1 MSLNDILDSLF
12 PAGHAAT
19 VENKVITGEATTAQG
34 TVAVLGT
41 TDAAAI
47 DHAMALALSRFI
59 LNTVEQHPG
68 RPLVFLVDTS
78 GQALS
83 RSQELLCLNGSLAHL
98 AQCVDLARRQGH
110 ASLSLVTANAVSGGF
125 LSFGLMADQ
134 AYALADAQVRVMDLR
149 AMSRVT
155 KIAHERLVELAANSP
170 IFAPGAESYVRMG
183 GIEAIWSAPSA
194 ALLESALTGARQAA
208 PASDQRMGEGLVR
221 GGRQLATGIAKA
233 VQRSATGGA

>member
-1 MSLNDILDSLF
+1 MSLNDILDGLF
-12 PAGHAAT
+12 PSGHTVA

-47 DHAMALALSRFI
+47 DHAMALALSGFI
-59 LNTVEQHPG
+59 LDTVEQHPG

-125 LSFGLMADQ
+125 LSFGLMADH

-155 KIAHERLVELAANSP
+155 KIAHERLLELAADSP

-183 GIEAIWSAPSA
+183 AIEAIWPAPSA
-194 ALLESALTGARQAA
+194 SLLEEALAADQGA
-208 PASDQRMGEGLVR
+208 PASDQRQSSGLAR
-221 GGRQLATGIAKA
+221 GGRQLAAGIAKT
-233 VQRSATGGA
+233 VQNTACGA

>member
-12 PAGHAAT
+12 PAGHAVA
-19 VENKVITGEATTAQG
+19 VNNKVITGEAQSAQG
-34 TVAVLGT
+34 PVAVLGT

-47 DHAMALALSRFI
+47 DHAMALALSGFI
-59 LNTVEQHPG
+59 LDTVEQHPG
-68 RPLVFLVDTS
+68 RLLVFLVDTS

-98 AQCVDLARRQGH
+98 ASCVDLARRQGH
-110 ASLSLVTANAVSGGF
+110 PSLSLVTANAVSGGF
-125 LSFGLMADQ
+125 LSFGLMADK

-183 GIEAIWSAPSA
+183 AIEAIWPAPAA
-194 ALLESALTGARQAA
+194 ALLESALTAARQAA
-208 PASDQRMGEGLVR
+208 SASDQRQSSGLAR
-221 GGRQLATGIAKA
+221 GGRHLAAGITKTVQNA
-233 VQRSATGGA
+233 VRGA

>member
-1 MSLNDILDSLF
+1 MSLNPILDSLF
-12 PAGHAAT
+12 PAGHAVDVT
-19 VENKVITGEATTAQG
+19 NSVITGQAQTAQG

-47 DHAMALALSRFI
+47 DHAMALALADFI
-59 LNTVEQHPG
+59 LDTVEQHPG
-68 RPLVFLVDTS
+68 RPLVFLVDTC

-98 AQCVDLARRQGH
+98 ASCVDLARRQGH

-125 LSFGLMADQ
+125 LSFGLMADK

-149 AMSRVT
+149 AMARVT
-155 KIAHERLVELAANSP
+155 KIAHERLVELAASSP

-183 GIEAIWSAPSA
+183 GIEAIWPTASAELLER
-194 ALLESALTGARQAA
+194 ALLAA
-208 PASDQRMGEGLVR
+208 MQTTPVTDQRMGCGLTR
-221 GGRQLATGIAKA
+221 GGRQLAAGIAKM
-233 VQRSATGGA
+233 VHNTVLGA

>member
-1 MSLNDILDSLF
+1 MSLNDILNALF
-12 PAGHAAT
+12 PAGHT
-19 VENKVITGEATTAQG
+19 VAVANSVITGQAQTAQG
-34 TVAVLGT
+34 MVAVLGT

-47 DHAMALALSRFI
+47 DHAMALALADFV
-59 LNTVEQHPG
+59 LDTVEQYPG

-98 AQCVDLARRQGH
+98 ASCVDLARRQGH

-149 AMSRVT
+149 AMARVT
-155 KIAHERLVELAANSP
+155 KIAHERLVELAATSP

-183 GIEAIWSAPSA
+183 GIEAIWPGPTAS
-194 ALLESALTGARQAA
+194 LLESALTAARQAA
-208 PASDQRMGEGLVR
+208 PASDRRMDGGLLR
-221 GGRQLATGIAKA
+221 GGRQLAAGIVQA
-233 VQRSATGGA
+233 VRNAAPGA

>member
-12 PAGHAAT
+12 PTGHAVT
-19 VENKVITGEATTAQG
+19 VENKVITGEAATAQG

-41 TDAAAI
+41 NDAAAI
-47 DHAMALALSRFI
+47 DHAMALALSAFI
-59 LNTVEQHPG
+59 LDTIEQHPG
-68 RPLVFLVDTS
+68 RPLVYLVDTS

-125 LSFGLMADQ
+125 LSFGLMADRV
-134 AYALADAQVRVMDLR
+134 YALADAQVRVMDLR

-155 KIAHERLVELAANSP
+155 KIAHERLVDLAASTP

-183 GIEAIWSAPSA
+183 AIDAIWPVPSA
-194 ALLESALTGARQAA
+194 CLLEEALAAERAA
-208 PASDQRMGEGLVR
+208 PASDQRQSSGLER
-221 GGRQLATGIAKA
+221 GGRQLAAGISKT
-233 VQRSATGGA
+233 VQNTVCGG

>member
-1 MSLNDILDSLF
+1 MNLNDILNSLF
-12 PAGHAAT
+12 PGGHAVKVA
-19 VENKVITGEATTAQG
+19 NQVITGEATTAQG

-47 DHAMALALSRFI
+47 DHAMALALSGFV
-59 LNTVEQHPG
+59 LDSVEKHPG

-98 AQCVDLARRQGH
+98 ASCVDLARRSGH
-110 ASLSLVTANAVSGGF
+110 RSISLVTANAVSGGF
-125 LSFGLMADQ
+125 LSFGLMTDR

-155 KIAHERLVELAANSP
+155 KIAHERLVELAGHSP

-183 GIEAIWSAPSA
+183 GIEAIWPEPSA
-194 ALLESALTGARQAA
+194 TLLEQAQASAM
-208 PASDQRMGEGLVR
+208 SDTSTSDLRMQKGLER
-221 GGRQLATGIAKA
+221 GGRNLASEVAAT
-233 VQRSATGGA
+233 VQNATVGA

>member
-1 MSLNDILDSLF
+1 MSLNDILDRLF
-12 PAGHAAT
+12 PAGHAVA
-19 VENKVITGEATTAQG
+19 VANSVITGQAQTAQG
-34 TVAVLGT
+34 PVAVLGT

-47 DHAMALALSRFI
+47 DHAMALALADFV
-59 LNTVEQHPG
+59 LDTVEQHPG

-110 ASLSLVTANAVSGGF
+110 ASFSLVTANAVSGGF

-149 AMSRVT
+149 AMARVT
-155 KIAHERLVELAANSP
+155 KIAHERLVELAASSP

-183 GIEAIWSAPSA
+183 GIEAIWPA
-194 ALLESALTGARQAA
+194 ASGELLERALQTAIQTT
-208 PASDQRMGEGLVR
+208 PASDQRMECGLAR
-221 GGRQLATGIAKA
+221 GGRQLAAGIAGT
-233 VQRSATGGA
+233 VQNTVLGV

>member
-1 MSLNDILDSLF
+1 MSLNDILDGLF
-12 PAGHAAT
+12 PAGHTVA
-19 VENKVITGEATTAQG
+19 VENSVITGEATTAQG

-47 DHAMALALSRFI
+47 DHAMALALSGFTLDTI
-59 LNTVEQHPG
+59 EQHPG
-68 RPLVFLVDTS
+68 RPLVYLVDTS

-98 AQCVDLARRQGH
+98 AQCVDLARWQGH

-125 LSFGLMADQ
+125 LSFGLMADR

-149 AMSRVT
+149 AMARVT
-155 KIAHERLVELAANSP
+155 KIAHERLIGLAAGSP

-183 GIEAIWSAPSA
+183 AIEAIWPEPSA
-194 ALLESALTGARQAA
+194 GLLEEALAAGQVAPVGDLRQSCGA
-208 PASDQRMGEGLVR
+208 ER
-221 GGRQLATGIAKA
+221 GGRQLAAGITKT
-233 VQRSATGGA
+233 VQNAACGA

>member
-1 MSLNDILDSLF
+1 MNLNDILDALF
-12 PAGHAAT
+12 PAGHAVAVT
-19 VENKVITGEATTAQG
+19 NQVITGQAQTAQG

-47 DHAMALALSRFI
+47 DHAMALALSGFI
-59 LNTVEQHPG
+59 LDTIERHPG

-98 AQCVDLARRQGH
+98 AACVDLARRQGH
-110 ASLSLVTANAVSGGF
+110 PSLSLVTANAVSGGF
-125 LSFGLMADQ
+125 LSFGLMADR

-149 AMSRVT
+149 AMARVT
-155 KIAHERLVELAANSP
+155 KIAHERLVELAASSP

-183 GIEAIWSAPSA
+183 GIAAIWPAPSA
-194 ALLESALTGARQAA
+194 ALLEAALTSARQSA
-208 PASDQRMGEGLVR
+208 PATDQRMASGLTR
-221 GGRQLATGIAKA
+221 DGRRLAAGIALA
-233 VQRSATGGA
+233 VENAVIGA

>member
-1 MSLNDILDSLF
+1 MNLNDILDALF
-12 PAGHAAT
+12 PAGHAVAVT
-19 VENKVITGEATTAQG
+19 NQVITGQAQTAQG

-47 DHAMALALSRFI
+47 DHAMALALAGFI
-59 LNTVEQHPG
+59 LDTIERHPG

-98 AQCVDLARRQGH
+98 AACVDLARRQGH
-110 ASLSLVTANAVSGGF
+110 PSLSLVTANAVSGGF
-125 LSFGLMADQ
+125 LSFGLMADR

-155 KIAHERLVELAANSP
+155 KIAHERLVELAASSP

-183 GIEAIWSAPSA
+183 GIAAIWPAPSA
-194 ALLESALTGARQAA
+194 ALLETALTSARQSA
-208 PASDQRMGEGLVR
+208 PATDQRMASGLTR
-221 GGRQLATGIAKA
+221 DGRQLAAGIAHA
-233 VQRSATGGA
+233 VDNAVIGA

>member
-1 MSLNDILDSLF
+1 MNLDDILDSLF
-12 PAGHAAT
+12 PAGHAVDVA
-19 VENKVITGEATTAQG
+19 NSVITGQAQTAQG
-34 TVAVLGT
+34 MVAVLGT

-47 DHAMALALSRFI
+47 DHAMALALSGFV
-59 LNTVEQHPG
+59 LDTVEQHPG
-68 RPLVFLVDTS
+68 RPLVFLVDTC

-110 ASLSLVTANAVSGGF
+110 PSLSLVTANAVSGGF
-125 LSFGLMADQ
+125 LSFGLMADR
-134 AYALADAQVRVMDLR
+134 AYALAKAQVRVMDLR

-183 GIEAIWSAPSA
+183 GIEAIWPTPSA
-194 ALLESALTGARQAA
+194 ALLERVLSSATQSGQAG
-208 PASDQRMGEGLVR
+208 DQRMDNALLR
-221 GGRQLATGIAKA
+221 GGRKLASGITQTVQNSA
-233 VQRSATGGA
+233 VGG

>member
-12 PAGHAAT
+12 PAGHAVSVA
-19 VENKVITGEATTAQG
+19 NQVITGQAQTAQG
-34 TVAVLGT
+34 VVAVLGT

-47 DHAMALALSRFI
+47 DHAMALALSGFI
-59 LNTVEQHPG
+59 LDTIEQHPD

-98 AQCVDLARRQGH
+98 AQCVDLARKQGH
-110 ASLSLVTANAVSGGF
+110 VSLSLVTANAVSGGF
-125 LSFGLMADQ
+125 LSFGLMADR

-170 IFAPGAESYVRMG
+170 ILLLAPKIMSAWAASRRSGRGRRPPCWRVLWPRQGRRAWR
-183 GIEAIWSAPSA
+183 AINGWM
-194 ALLESALTGARQAA
+194 
-208 PASDQRMGEGLVR
+208 PA
-221 GGRQLATGIAKA
+221 
-233 VQRSATGGA
+233 

>member
-12 PAGHAAT
+12 PAGHAVN
-19 VENKVITGEATTAQG
+19 VENKVISGAATTAQG

-47 DHAMALALSRFI
+47 DHAMALSLSRFI
-59 LNTVEQHPG
+59 LDTVEQHPG

-110 ASLSLVTANAVSGGF
+110 PSLSLVTANAVSGGF
-125 LSFGLMADQ
+125 LSFGLMADRC
-134 AYALADAQVRVMDLR
+134 YALADAQVRVMDLK
-149 AMSRVT
+149 AMARVT
-155 KIAHERLVELAANSP
+155 KIAHERLLELAISSP
-170 IFAPGAESYVRMG
+170 IFAPGAENYRRMG
-183 GIEAIWSAPSA
+183 GIEAIWERPTAD
-194 ALLESALTGARQAA
+194 LLEVALGQDARVD
-208 PASDQRMGEGLVR
+208 DQRIALGAER
-221 GGRQLATGIAKA
+221 GGRNLAAAILQT
-233 VQRSATGGA
+233 VDSALVVA